1 MTIEMEISKDW
12 LWENRGKIFEMYFKE
27 EDIDEPVENIY
38 RAYYAYREAEDIYDT
53 VFFPTTKIDVMEN
66 DSESATNSLI
76 TLKML
81 IEILQ
86 ERADYIEENIPL
98 CEFTIEEYKEDKE
111 YFVRLL
117 NESQNLKKL

>member
-1 MTIEMEISKDW
+1 MEISKDW